1 MNTQS
6 IAAASPVDRLNGQV
20 KANGYAQPNQQIIKL
35 NSVDLTG
42 RLAEQNETVRLTGN
56 STIALLFHNEKAGGG
71 FKGYA
76 VNYDGALNASQLKAS
91 QGMLKLRVS
100 GTPEMLKIN
109 EFRHDGVAGK
119 INASGLVN
127 LANGIG
133 WDINASL
140 IRFKPQYF
148 NAKLK
153 ANCQAMCK
161 PRACGQMP

>member
-1 MNTQS
+1 MYQAKLNLNKNILNVPSFNYSANAQAGSLSGNARIELPQEKRQLKWTAILNAKNLNTQS

-76 VNYDGALNASQLKAS
+76 VNYDGA
-91 QGMLKLRVS
+91 
-100 GTPEMLKIN
+100 
-109 EFRHDGVAGK
+109 
-119 INASGLVN
+119 
-127 LANGIG
+127 
-133 WDINASL
+133 
-140 IRFKPQYF
+140 
-148 NAKLK
+148 
-153 ANCQAMCK
+153 
-161 PRACGQMP
+161 